1 MKPGKRT
8 DLATVDRSEPL
19 DTRRLVLGVARS
31 EFALKG
37 LAGARVD
44 EIAEKAGVNKQAIY
58 YHFGNKDDL
67 FRATL
72 DSCYEDILAQNKA
85 YAAVAPVTPPR
96 EAVRSLIEHMF
107 DRIEKHSAIVQLIMD
122 ENRYQG
128 RHLINTALIS
138 SSDDP
143 LIDHLH
149 AVFKAGEASGEIA
162 SGVDVEQFFMDIIAL
177 CIFYFSNIHTVSAVM
192 DRDLAAPRAVRARR
206 RHIVRQLM
214 ASLSPVAS
222 GDAG

>member
-1 MKPGKRT
+1 MKPGKRN
-8 DLATVDRSEPL
+8 DLAAIDDGELR
-19 DTRRLVLGVARS
+19 DTKQLVLGVARS

-44 EIAEKAGVNKQAIY
+44 EIADKAGVNKQAIY

-72 DSCYEDILAQNKA
+72 DSCYEAILAQNDA
-85 YAAVAPVTPPR
+85 YAATAPVKPPR
-96 EAVRSLIEHMF
+96 EAVRRLIEHMF
-107 DRIEKHSAIVQLIMD
+107 DRIAKHSAIVQLIMD
-122 ENRYQG
+122 ENRYMG
-128 RHLINTALIS
+128 RHLTNTKLIS

-143 LIDHLH
+143 LIDHLR
-149 AVFKAGEASGEIA
+149 AVFKAGEAAGEIA
-162 SGVDVEQFFMDIIAL
+162 PGIDVEQFFMDIIAL

-214 ASLSPVAS
+214 ASLSPAAS
-222 GDAG
+222 AEAG

>member
-1 MKPGKRT
+1 MKPAKRNEP
-8 DLATVDRSEPL
+8 ATIDGGEMP

-44 EIAEKAGVNKQAIY
+44 EIADKAGVNKQAIY
-58 YHFGNKDDL
+58 YHFDNKDDL

-72 DSCYEDILAQNKA
+72 ESCYEDILAQNKA
-85 YAAVAPVTPPR
+85 YAAVAPIKPPR
-96 EAVRSLIEHMF
+96 QAVRSLIEHMF
-107 DRIEKHSAIVQLIMD
+107 DRIEKHSAVVQLIMD
-122 ENRYQG
+122 ENRYTG
-128 RHLINTALIS
+128 RHLTNTELIS

-143 LIDHLH
+143 LIDHLR
-149 AVFKAGEASGEIA
+149 AVFKAGEAAGEIA
-162 SGVDVEQFFMDIIAL
+162 SGIDVEQFFMDIIAL

-214 ASLSPVAS
+214 ASLSPAAAA
-222 GDAG
+222 DAV

>member
-1 MKPGKRT
+1 MKAGKR
-8 DLATVDRSEPL
+8 DELATVDREEMP

-44 EIAEKAGVNKQAIY
+44 EIADKAGVNKQAIY

-85 YAAVAPVTPPR
+85 YAASASVTPAR
-96 EAVRSLIEHMF
+96 EAVRKLIEHMF
-107 DRIEKHSAIVQLIMD
+107 DRIEKHSTIIHLIMD
-122 ENRYQG
+122 ENRYLG
-128 RHLINTALIS
+128 RHLTNTRLIS

-143 LIDHLH
+143 LIDHLR
-149 AVFKAGEASGEIA
+149 AAFKAGEAAGEIA
-162 SGVDVEQFFMDIIAL
+162 SRIDVEQFFMDIIAL
-177 CIFYFSNIHTVSAVM
+177 CIFYFSNIYTVSAVM
-192 DRDLAAPRAVRARR
+192 DRDLAAPRAVRTRR

-214 ASLSPVAS
+214 ASLSPAAS
-222 GDAG
+222 ADAS

>member
-1 MKPGKRT
+1 MKPGKHSE
-8 DLATVDRSEPL
+8 LATVDRGEVP

-44 EIAEKAGVNKQAIY
+44 EIADKAGVNKQAIY

-72 DSCYEDILAQNKA
+72 DSCYEDILTQNKVYVA
-85 YAAVAPVTPPR
+85 SAPVTPPR
-96 EAVRSLIEHMF
+96 QAVRNLIEHMF
-107 DRIEKHSAIVQLIMD
+107 DRIEKHPEIVQLIMD
-122 ENRYQG
+122 ENRYLG
-128 RHLINTALIS
+128 RHLTNARLIS

-143 LIDHLH
+143 LIDHLR
-149 AVFKAGEASGEIA
+149 AAFKIGGASGEIA
-162 SGVDVEQFFMDIIAL
+162 SRIDVEQFFMDIIAL
-177 CIFYFSNIHTVSAVM
+177 CIFYFSNIYTVSAVM

-214 ASLSPVAS
+214 ASVSPVALEDES
-222 GDAG
+222 

>member
-1 MKPGKRT
+1 MKAGKR
-8 DLATVDRSEPL
+8 DELAAVNRDEVL

-44 EIAEKAGVNKQAIY
+44 EIADKAGVNKQAIY

-72 DSCYEDILAQNKA
+72 DSCYEDIRAQNNA
-85 YAAVAPVTPPR
+85 YAAAATITPPR
-96 EAVRSLIEHMF
+96 EAVRRLIEHMF
-107 DRIEKHSAIVQLIMD
+107 DRIEKHSAVVQLIMD
-122 ENRYQG
+122 ENRYMG
-128 RHLINTALIS
+128 RHLTNTKLIS

-143 LIDHLH
+143 LIDHLR
-149 AVFKAGEASGEIA
+149 AVFKAGEATGKIA
-162 SGVDVEQFFMDIIAL
+162 PGIDVEQFFMDIIAL

-206 RHIVRQLM
+206 RHIVHGLM
-214 ASLSPVAS
+214 ASLSPAAS
-222 GDAG
+222 TDGD

>member
-214 ASLSPVAS
+214 ASLSPAAS

>member
-1 MKPGKRT
+1 MKPGKRN
-8 DLATVDRSEPL
+8 DLATVDRSEML

-37 LAGARVD
+37 LAGARVE
-44 EIAEKAGVNKQAIY
+44 EIADKAGVNKQAIY
-58 YHFGNKDDL
+58 YHFANKDDL

-72 DSCYEDILAQNKA
+72 ESCYEDIRAQNKA
-85 YAAVAPVTPPR
+85 YAAAAPVTPPR
-96 EAVRSLIEHMF
+96 DAVRSLIEHMF
-107 DRIEKHSAIVQLIMD
+107 DRIGKHSAIVQLIMD

-128 RHLINTALIS
+128 RHLTNTGLIS

-143 LIDHLH
+143 LIDHLR
-149 AVFKAGEASGEIA
+149 AVFKVGEAAGEIA
-162 SGVDVEQFFMDIIAL
+162 SGIDVEQFFMDIIAL
-177 CIFYFSNIHTVSAVM
+177 CIFYFSNIYTVSAVM

-214 ASLSPVAS
+214 ASLSPAAS
-222 GDAG
+222 PDRG

>member
-1 MKPGKRT
+1 MKTGKRN
-8 DLATVDRSEPL
+8 DLATLERAEVP
-19 DTRRLVLGVARS
+19 DTKRLVLDVARS

-44 EIAEKAGVNKQAIY
+44 EIADKAGVNKQAIY
-58 YHFGNKDDL
+58 YHFANKDDL

-72 DSCYEDILAQNKA
+72 ESCYEGILAQNSA
-85 YAAVAPVTPPR
+85 YAAEASVTPPR
-96 EAVRSLIEHMF
+96 EAVRGLIEHMF

-128 RHLINTALIS
+128 RHLTNTKLIS

-143 LIDHLH
+143 LIDHLR

-162 SGVDVEQFFMDIIAL
+162 IGIDVEQFFMDIIGL
-177 CIFYFSNIHTVSAVM
+177 CIFYFANIHTVSAVM
-192 DRDLAAPRAVRARR
+192 DRDLAAPRAVKARR

-214 ASLSPVAS
+214 ASLSPAAAV
-222 GDAG
+222 DDN